1 MKVMDCNKCRKQMQK
16 ECEVCQ
22 YEMFTAIVNDIVK
35 AATVAFIGV
44 LHRRELSEGYIRKF
58 YEDFLLVL
66 DCPEVFGSPV
76 KSDELQKLYSE
87 KYKIDFER
95 IKCNYDSFDEYRHK

>member
-1 MKVMDCNKCRKQMQK
+1 MNKFSLTPIENEGKRVLTTAQIA
-16 ECEVCQ
+16 ES
-22 YEMFTAIVNDIVK
+22 YETSTKTIAD
-35 AATVAFIGV
+35 TVAFIGV

-58 YEDFLLVL
+58 YEDFLLIL
-66 DCPEVFGSPV
+66 DCPEVFGNPV

-95 IKCNYDSFDEYRHK
+95 IKCNYYSFDEYRHK